1 MNPLT
6 LRFNYPAYRFGIPI
20 ASLHASKADVDRV
33 RSSEDVPKGG
43 LTMKRK
49 GLIISMWALFALC
62 QAMPATAAEKLSAAL
77 NPPVITEAVADYG
90 DMLLYIYG
98 SNFGAKEPIVR
109 LGDSQL
115 ALHSWTP
122 REIVAKIPLDI
133 DAGSYLLTVSRLFY
147 RQGLEGSF
155 IVSLTGQTLQGP
167 AGPEG
172 PPGAAGPAGP
182 PGPMGLTGPAGPAG
196 PQGPQG
202 LIGLTG
208 PAGSMGPVG
217 PQGPTGLTGPAGPE
231 GPPGAG
237 GAAQMD
243 PSSFRLFQCAGRIS
257 CKCPDGQILISG
269 GAKCPTEG
277 FAAPFLIYSYPLST
291 SGGTMWLASCGGIDP
306 MTGGVLSSAPS
317 YINLICL
324 AQ

>member
-1 MNPLT
+1 M
-6 LRFNYPAYRFGIPI
+6 R
-20 ASLHASKADVDRV
+20 
-33 RSSEDVPKGG
+33 
-43 LTMKRK
+43 RK

-62 QAMPATAAEKLSAAL
+62 QAMPADASEKLSAAV
-77 NPPVITEAVADYG
+77 NPPVITEAVADYS

-133 DAGSYLLTVSRLFY
+133 VAGSYLLTVSRLFY

-155 IVSLTGQTLQGP
+155 IVSLTSQTLQGP

-182 PGPMGLTGPAGPAG
+182 MGLTGPTGPAG

-202 LIGLTG
+202 AIGLTG

-217 PQGPTGLTGPAGPE
+217 PQGPQGAIGLTGPAGSTGPVGPQGPIGLTGPAGPE

-237 GAAQMD
+237 GAGQMD

-277 FAAPFLIYSYPLST
+277 FAAPFLMYSYPLST
-291 SGGTMWLASCGGIDP
+291 SAGIMWLASCGGIDS

-317 YINLICL
+317 YINLICF